1 MRIQTDRALGRPW
14 RVVAATVAIAA
25 LPLLSTQCA
34 QAQRRDTAALAVPAG
49 AISFLVVGDW
59 GRMGS
64 IEQRA
69 VARSMGDIGKS
80 LAISFVISTGDNF
93 YPNGLRDTD
102 DRQFRDS
109 FDRVYSAASL
119 QVPWQSVLGN
129 HDYYGNPDAEVGLT
143 AKSSR
148 WRMPARYYSVKKAV
162 ADSVT
167 AEFFFLDSSPFVF
180 EERAVAPK
188 AFAGA
193 DTVAQR
199 IWLDSALAAST
210 AQWKFIVQHHHVY
223 SGGPRG
229 TQPETQGFLVPR
241 MVQYGVQ
248 ALISGHEHHLEY
260 LMPLAL
266 PPHYF
271 ISGAGSETRPA
282 TATTGTKF
290 VSASLGFW
298 AMSLT
303 ADSML
308 VQAVD
313 SRGRV
318 LYRSSIK
325 R

>member
-1 MRIQTDRALGRPW
+1 
-14 RVVAATVAIAA
+14 
-25 LPLLSTQCA
+25 
-34 QAQRRDTAALAVPAG
+34 
-49 AISFLVVGDW
+49 
-59 GRMGS
+59 MGS
-64 IEQRA
+64 TEQRA

-109 FDRVYSAASL
+109 FDRVYSAAAL

-129 HDYYGNPDAEVGLT
+129 HDYYGNPDAEVGYT

-162 ADSVT
+162 SDSVT
-167 AEFFFLDSSPFVF
+167 AEFFFLDSSPFVL
-180 EERAVAPK
+180 EERAVVPK

-199 IWLDSALAAST
+199 IWLDSSLAAST

-241 MVQYGVQ
+241 MVQHGVQ

-260 LMPLAL
+260 LLPLDL

-271 ISGAGSETRPA
+271 ISGSGSETRPA
-282 TATTGTKF
+282 TATTATKF
-290 VSASLGFW
+290 VAASLGFW

-308 VQAVD
+308 VQAID